1 MEKIGEIE
9 MKLREEKIYLNA
21 LQDTLKLAPGS
32 NGNANGNA
40 ELRTGSLVALAREIL
55 RKAGK
60 PMHVREILKDMAKE
74 ATRNNRVSLSGS
86 RGGYIRRNQIFTNQ
100 NKKSMNTLDV
110 KLKIALKLFGK
121 VEGLTAEQIR
131 IIHEVYEDYY

>member
-60 PMHVREILKDMAKE
+60 PMHVREILKDMEKE

-86 RGGYIRRNQIFTNQ
+86 IGGYIRRNQIFT
-100 NKKSMNTLDV
+100 KTAPNTFG
-110 KLKIALKLFGK
+110 LKEF
-121 VEGLTAEQIR
+121 ERE
-131 IIHEVYEDYY
+131 